1 MKRWHRDDRRG
12 MTLLEVVLALG
23 ILAIGMASVLSL
35 LSFGAALST
44 QAERRAGASAVLG
57 AVLPTLEERLF
68 PLEAD
73 GTVGEPAVFE
83 DRPVPGH
90 EGYTHSVR
98 ARRLEGGAPGTP
110 ELWRIDV
117 AIHWRGAGGRRDL
130 DFTTVFPRAV
140 PFGERLRQSV
150 LGGGASPAPASR
162 PPSDAASA
170 ASQ

>member
-1 MKRWHRDDRRG
+1 MKHTHGATRG

-44 QAERRAGASAVLG
+44 QAERRAGAAAVLG
-57 AVLPTLEERLF
+57 AVLPSLEERLF

-90 EGYTHSVR
+90 PGYTHSVR
-98 ARRLEGGAPGTP
+98 AQRIEPAAPGLP
-110 ELWRIDV
+110 ELWRVDV

-130 DFTTVFPRAV
+130 DFTTVYPRAV

-150 LGGGASPAPASR
+150 LGGGARPAPA
-162 PPSDAASA
+162 PPATPAAADAASR
-170 ASQ
+170 